1 MADPAIT
8 IRGLEGEIDRLGQ
21 EIQRLGAVRRADLVK
36 ALGLARE
43 AHDCLVLGNRPEAQV
58 RLRELCNQL
67 TVALGG
73 A

>member
-8 IRGLEGEIDRLGQ
+8 IRGLESEIDRLGQ
-21 EIQRLGAVRRADLVK
+21 EIQRLRSQHRADLVK
-36 ALGLARE
+36 ALDLARE
-43 AHDCLVLGNRPEAQV
+43 AHDCLVLGARPEGQA
-58 RLRELCNQL
+58 RIRELCRQL

>member
-8 IRGLEGEIDRLGQ
+8 IRDLENQIDRLCQ
-21 EIQRLGAVRRADLVK
+21 EIRRLDGIRRADLVK
-36 ALGLARE
+36 ALDLARE
-43 AHDCLVLGNRPEAQV
+43 AHDCLVLGARPEGQA
-58 RLRELCNQL
+58 RIRELCRQL

>member
-8 IRGLEGEIDRLGQ
+8 IRDLESEIDRLCQ

-36 ALGLARE
+36 ALDLARE
-43 AHDCLVLGNRPEAQV
+43 AHDCLVLGARPEGQA
-58 RLRELCNQL
+58 RIRELCRQL

>member
-21 EIQRLGAVRRADLVK
+21 EIRRLDGLRRADLVK

>member
-1 MADPAIT
+1 MAEPAIT
-8 IRGLEGEIDRLGQ
+8 IRALENEIDRLGQ
-21 EIQRLGAVRRADLVK
+21 EVQRLKSLRRADLVQ

-43 AHDCLVLGNRPEAQV
+43 SHDCLVLGNRPEGQA
-58 RLRELCNQL
+58 RIRELCNQL

>member
-1 MADPAIT
+1 MAEPAIT
-8 IRGLEGEIDRLGQ
+8 IHALENEIDRMSQ
-21 EIQRLGAVRRADLVK
+21 EAQRLRSLRRADLVK
-36 ALGLARE
+36 ALDLARE

>member
-1 MADPAIT
+1 MAEPAIT
-8 IRGLEGEIDRLGQ
+8 IRALENEIDRLCQ
-21 EIQRLGAVRRADLVK
+21 EMQRLRTLRRDDLVK

-43 AHDCLVLGNRPEAQV
+43 AHDCLVLGNRPEGQG
-58 RLRELCNQL
+58 RIRELCNQL

>member
-8 IRGLEGEIDRLGQ
+8 IRDLESELCRVGQ
-21 EIQRLGAVRRADLVK
+21 EIQRLGSQHRADLVK

-58 RLRELCNQL
+58 RLRELCSQL